1 MSHATSVKTTFEAFI
16 FSLNYL
22 ESQRGAH
29 SSQPHT
35 SCKILRLTA
44 TPLSG
49 LFFFSFFL
57 SKPGVFVLVASS
69 GAGGAVSVCC
79 DGKLRA
85 ELPLMAAA
93 ERSEGW
99 FYGWSHVFFLRFKGL
114 SERPVSVHC
123 CIHWLV
129 VFSSFDS
136 GSVYLRGDKTAQ
148 WLKWC
153 DKSSENKNAAAV
165 DVYMTVESVRGSRF
179 INDSDVCAGRARLLF
194 WNVSQ
199 MSESY

>member
-1 MSHATSVKTTFEAFI
+1 MFEAFI

-22 ESQRGAH
+22 ESHRGAR

-49 LFFFSFFL
+49 LFFFS
-57 SKPGVFVLVASS
+57 KPGMFVLVASS
-69 GAGGAVSVCC
+69 GAGGAVSVCR

-114 SERPVSVHC
+114 SERPVSAHC
-123 CIHWLV
+123 CIHWVV

-136 GSVYLRGDKTAQ
+136 GSVYLCGDKTAE
-148 WLKWC
+148 WLKWR

-165 DVYMTVESVRGSRF
+165 DVYITIESVRGTE
-179 INDSDVCAGRARLLF
+179 I
-194 WNVSQ
+194 
-199 MSESY
+199 Y